1 MYVEEAEECKACQ
14 ESGVMQEKTN
24 VTKSDVMK
32 LGTEQ
37 SEQGKCGTT
46 KTKKNDSFE
55 ESVRRARQKAAKK
68 KALQKRMLEKQ
79 QKKRRYE
86 KQLLEEIRKQ
96 EMLKKMLYRQE
107 FFRQAKIEKE
117 ERSEG
122 HNEYWDK
129 RRSVTLLYEANFMI
143 KE

>member
-1 MYVEEAEECKACQ
+1 MNVEETEECKACQ
-14 ESGVMQEKTN
+14 KSS
-24 VTKSDVMK
+24 VTQ
-32 LGTEQ
+32 Q
-37 SEQGKCGTT
+37 SEQAKCDTT
-46 KTKKNDSFE
+46 KTNKNDSFA

-79 QKKRRYE
+79 RKKRRYE
-86 KQLLEEIRKQ
+86 KQLSEEMRKQ
-96 EMLKKMLYRQE
+96 ELLTKMLYRQE